1 MLRIFIRAAILL
13 LDIMVMVLAAR
24 AISSWLPISREGA
37 FFRILY
43 KITDPIINP
52 IRRLIQKSSFGRN
65 MMLDFSPAIAI
76 LIIYIIKGI
85 LQTIS
90 MRI

>member
-1 MLRIFIRAAILL
+1 MLRIFIRTAILL
-13 LDIMVMVLAAR
+13 LDILVMIIAAR

-43 KITDPIINP
+43 KITDPIILP
-52 IRRLIQKSSFGRN
+52 IRRLLQKISLGQKV
-65 MMLDFSPAIAI
+65 MLDFSPVVAI

-85 LQTIS
+85 LQRIS
-90 MRI
+90 

>member
-43 KITDPIINP
+43 KITDPIILP
-52 IRRLIQKSSFGRN
+52 IRRLLQKISLGQKV
-65 MMLDFSPAIAI
+65 MLDFSPVVAI

-85 LQTIS
+85 LQRIS
-90 MRI
+90 